1 MAGDCNRNYVT
12 IFAIFVTFLF
22 LFSAP
27 VASASGGGVT
37 IESESINLVDFQ
49 TTDESYFELEF
60 NLSSTD
66 EGLGVN
72 YVGQVYFEASAIDG
86 SILTNSSI
94 SYDLVEGVKQQ
105 ISYNF
110 TSLNYGYT
118 IISVGLT
125 GDVGIESQNDLSNF
139 QRTIHRLNPLNISIA
154 TESSII
160 LESID
165 SNSILTGNYSL
176 SDGDFVQF
184 QIPIINSG
192 DYVWTGS
199 VNLSLD
205 NGITSEQQ
213 SSAVFDVDGMA
224 TKIVYFNSTVQVF
237 EGSFSI
243 SISLNGTIDDY
254 ITDNFQNFTASVNP
268 PPLPILET
276 SIVYDGENLVSG
288 ENLDI
293 TVQTYNNGSVDF
305 SGEKTCLFDQEI
317 VYNSAIIVQS
327 SSNTNVDFT
336 IILKPGEL
344 VCYLSGQRIDSSS
357 INIST
362 ETFTVESA
370 LFEYAGSFT
379 PSTTDGPWH
388 VGDESTFSLLV
399 RNTGTKQGNVSLK
412 MESSAGNYQGS
423 MVPLGP
429 DEAGEV
435 TITVPILVS
444 GTEQF
449 NWSLYSTDGGI
460 ADDISGEISLPVS
473 ERQSFELSLYDVS
486 WTIDDGVTANWMV
499 NLSSGIDREIN
510 VKLGFG
516 SNLDDTIVYDVD
528 MTISAGSS
536 GDEFN
541 FGFVEAEYVIISVQ
555 EINWTAESSFSSFTK
570 SIPQDRPQYTISFNS
585 QSNPN
590 RPVAGETASVTVLLE
605 NQGPITGESGTIIL
619 YDRDGFKLAESSTTP
634 ITAGSSETISFSFA
648 WPEGDEVRLNC
659 KWDYGSDTLQINN
672 IFLSSIVTEDSS
684 DSFSIPWSGIL
695 GGLAVSSLIV
705 LTIRIRENSNRQP
718 KKQKSEVKNRKTES
732 VKLSDVKIEISCPV
746 CSRQL
751 RVPENYQGSVR
762 CPDCSHSFEVGSED
776 LDEEEVQEEEELIE
790 NNNDGKVEISCP
802 ECSQSLRIPESYDGS
817 VRCPSCKMIFKSKDG

>member
-1 MAGDCNRNYVT
+1 MAGGCNRNYVT
-12 IFAIFVTFLF
+12 FFAIFVTFLF
-22 LFSAP
+22 LFNAP
-27 VASASGGGVT
+27 LVSASGSGVT

-49 TTDESYFELEF
+49 TTDEAYFELEF

-66 EGLGVN
+66 EVTGVN
-72 YVGQVYFEASAIDG
+72 YVGQVYFEAAAIDG
-86 SILTNSSI
+86 SVLINSSI
-94 SYDLVEGVKQQ
+94 SYDLVEGAQQ
-105 ISYNF
+105 QFSYNF
-110 TSLNYGYT
+110 TSLGYGYT

-125 GDVGIESQNDLSNF
+125 GDVGIESQNNLSSF

-154 TESSII
+154 PESSII

-165 SNSILTGNYSL
+165 SNSVLTGNYSL

-192 DYVWTGS
+192 DYMWTGS

-205 NGITSEQQ
+205 NGIASEQQ
-213 SSAVFDVDGMA
+213 TSEPFDIDGMA

-237 EGSFSI
+237 EGLFSI
-243 SISLNGTIDDY
+243 SISLNGTLDDY
-254 ITDNFQNFTASVNP
+254 ISDNFQNFTASVNP

-276 SIVYDGENLVSG
+276 SIVYDAQNLVSG

-293 TVQTYNNGSVDF
+293 TVETYNNGTVDF

-317 VYNSAIIVQS
+317 VYNSAIIVQP

-344 VCYLSGQRIDSSS
+344 VCYLSGQRIDASS
-357 INIST
+357 INTSS

-412 MESSAGNYQGS
+412 MESSAGTYQGS
-423 MVPLGP
+423 MVTLGP

-444 GTEQF
+444 GAEQF
-449 NWSLYSTDGGI
+449 NWSLYSTDGEI
-460 ADDISGEISLPVS
+460 ADGISGEVSIPVS
-473 ERQSFELSLYDVS
+473 ERQSFALSLYDVS
-486 WTIDDGVTANWMV
+486 WTIEDGVTANWVV
-499 NLSSGIDREIN
+499 NLSSGIDREVN
-510 VKLGFG
+510 VKLGYG

-528 MTISAGSS
+528 MTISSGSS
-536 GDEFN
+536 GDSFN
-541 FGFVEAEYVIISVQ
+541 FGFVEAEYVIIRVQ

-570 SIPQDRPQYTISFNS
+570 SIPQDRPQYAISFNS

-605 NQGPITGESGTIIL
+605 NKGTVTGESGTIIL
-619 YDRDGFKLAESSTTP
+619 YDRDGFKLSESSTTP
-634 ITAGSSETISFSFA
+634 ITAGSSDTISFSFA
-648 WPEGDEVRLNC
+648 WPEGDEVSINC
-659 KWDYGSDTLQINN
+659 KWDYGSDTLQISN
-672 IFLSSIVTEDSS
+672 IFLSTIITEDSS
-684 DSFSIPWSGIL
+684 DNFSIPWSGIL

-718 KKQKSEVKNRKTES
+718 KKQKSEVKSRKKES
-732 VKLSDVKIEISCPV
+732 VKLSDVKIEIGCPV

-762 CPDCSHSFEVGSED
+762 CPDCSHSFDVGSEI
-776 LDEEEVQEEEELIE
+776 DEEEVQEEDEVIE

-817 VRCPSCKMIFKSKDG
+817 VRCPSCKMIFNSKDG

>member
-12 IFAIFVTFLF
+12 FFAIFVTFLF
-22 LFSAP
+22 LFNAP
-27 VASASGGGVT
+27 LVSASGSGVT

-49 TTDESYFELEF
+49 TTDEAYFELEF
-60 NLSSTD
+60 NISSID
-66 EGLGVN
+66 EGTGEN
-72 YVGQVYFEASAIDG
+72 YVGQVYFEAAAIDG
-86 SILTNSSI
+86 SVLINSSI
-94 SYDLVEGVKQQ
+94 SYDLVEGVQQQ

-110 TSLNYGYT
+110 TSLDYGYT

-125 GDVGIESQNDLSNF
+125 GDVGIESQNNLSSF

-154 TESSII
+154 PESSII

-165 SNSILTGNYSL
+165 SNSVLTGNYSL

-192 DYVWTGS
+192 DYMWTGS

-205 NGITSEQQ
+205 NGITSEGQT
-213 SSAVFDVDGMA
+213 SEPLNVDGMS
-224 TKIVYFNSTVQVF
+224 TKIVYFNSTIQVF
-237 EGSFSI
+237 EGLLSI
-243 SISLNGTIDDY
+243 SISLNGTLDDY
-254 ITDNFQNFTASVNP
+254 ISDNFQNFTASVNP

-276 SIVYDGENLVSG
+276 SIVYDVQNLVSG

-293 TVQTYNNGSVDF
+293 TVETYNNGTVDF
-305 SGEKTCLFDQEI
+305 SGEKTCLFDQEV

-357 INIST
+357 INTSS

-412 MESSAGNYQGS
+412 MESSAGSYQGS
-423 MVPLGP
+423 MVTLGP

-444 GTEQF
+444 GAEQF
-449 NWSLYSTDGGI
+449 NWSLYSTDGEI
-460 ADDISGEISLPVS
+460 ADGISGEVSIPVS
-473 ERQSFELSLYDVS
+473 ERQSFALSLYDVS
-486 WTIDDGVTANWMV
+486 WTIEDGVTANWVV
-499 NLSSGIDREIN
+499 NLSSGIDREVN
-510 VKLGFG
+510 VKLGYG

-528 MTISAGSS
+528 MTISSGSS
-536 GDEFN
+536 GDSFN
-541 FGFVEAEYVIISVQ
+541 FGFVEAEYVIIRVQ

-570 SIPQDRPQYTISFNS
+570 SIPQDRPQYAISFNS

-605 NQGPITGESGTIIL
+605 NKGTVTGESGTIIL
-619 YDRDGFKLAESSTTP
+619 YDRDGFKLSESSTTP
-634 ITAGSSETISFSFA
+634 ITAGSSDTISFSFA
-648 WPEGDEVRLNC
+648 WPEGDEVSINC
-659 KWDYGSDTLQINN
+659 KWDYGSDTLQISN
-672 IFLSSIVTEDSS
+672 IFLSTIITEDSS
-684 DSFSIPWSGIL
+684 DNFSIPWSGIL

-718 KKQKSEVKNRKTES
+718 KKQKSEVKSRKKES
-732 VKLSDVKIEISCPV
+732 VKLSDVKIEIGCPV

-762 CPDCSHSFEVGSED
+762 CPDCSHSFDVGSEI
-776 LDEEEVQEEEELIE
+776 DEEEIQEEDEVIE

>member
-12 IFAIFVTFLF
+12 FFAIFVTFLF
-22 LFSAP
+22 LFNAP
-27 VASASGGGVT
+27 LVSASGSGVT

-49 TTDESYFELEF
+49 TTDEAYFELEF

-66 EGLGVN
+66 EVTGVN
-72 YVGQVYFEASAIDG
+72 YVGQVYFEAAAIDG
-86 SILTNSSI
+86 SVLINSSI
-94 SYDLVEGVKQQ
+94 SYDLVEGAQQ
-105 ISYNF
+105 QFSYNF
-110 TSLNYGYT
+110 TSLGYGYT

-125 GDVGIESQNDLSNF
+125 GDVGIESQNNLSSF

-154 TESSII
+154 PESSII

-165 SNSILTGNYSL
+165 SNSVLTGNYSL

-192 DYVWTGS
+192 DYMWTGS

-205 NGITSEQQ
+205 NGIASEQQ
-213 SSAVFDVDGMA
+213 TSEPFDIDGMA

-237 EGSFSI
+237 EGLFSI
-243 SISLNGTIDDY
+243 SISLNGTLDDY
-254 ITDNFQNFTASVNP
+254 ISDNFQNFTASVNP

-276 SIVYDGENLVSG
+276 SIVYDAQNLVSG

-293 TVQTYNNGSVDF
+293 TVETYNNGTVDF

-317 VYNSAIIVQS
+317 VYNSAIIVQP

-344 VCYLSGQRIDSSS
+344 VCYLSGQRIDASS
-357 INIST
+357 INTSS

-412 MESSAGNYQGS
+412 MESSAGTYQGS
-423 MVPLGP
+423 MVTLGP

-444 GTEQF
+444 GAEQF
-449 NWSLYSTDGGI
+449 NWSLYSTDGEI
-460 ADDISGEISLPVS
+460 ADGISGEVSIPVS
-473 ERQSFELSLYDVS
+473 ERQSFALSLYDVS
-486 WTIDDGVTANWMV
+486 WTIEDGVTANWVV
-499 NLSSGIDREIN
+499 NLSSGIDREVN
-510 VKLGFG
+510 VKLGYG

-528 MTISAGSS
+528 MTISSGSS
-536 GDEFN
+536 GDSFN
-541 FGFVEAEYVIISVQ
+541 FGFVEAEYVIIRVQ

-570 SIPQDRPQYTISFNS
+570 SIPQDRPQYAISFNS

-605 NQGPITGESGTIIL
+605 NKGTVTGESGIIIL
-619 YDRDGFKLAESSTTP
+619 YDRDGFKLSESSTTP
-634 ITAGSSETISFSFA
+634 ITAGSSDTISFSFA
-648 WPEGDEVRLNC
+648 WPEGDEVSINC
-659 KWDYGSDTLQINN
+659 KWDYGSDTLQISN
-672 IFLSSIVTEDSS
+672 IFLSTIITEDSS
-684 DSFSIPWSGIL
+684 DNFSIPWSGIL

-718 KKQKSEVKNRKTES
+718 KKQKSEVKSRKKES
-732 VKLSDVKIEISCPV
+732 VKLSDVKIEIGCPV

-762 CPDCSHSFEVGSED
+762 CPDCSHSFDVGSEI
-776 LDEEEVQEEEELIE
+776 DEEEVQEEDEVIE

-817 VRCPSCKMIFKSKDG
+817 VRCPSCKMIFNSKDG